1 MEMYGKICVGFW
13 ITKFQ
18 MLHFAH
24 LVIFTVNYVFIIYI
38 YFKVVL

>member
-24 LVIFTVNYVFIIYI
+24 LVIFTAYYAMYYLDIFIM
-38 YFKVVL
+38 F